1 MFDAKWMQNL
11 REAQN
16 TWAEKHETELQRSS
30 SSEHTT
36 DFGEPV
42 KVLYTPVDLVDKNH
56 DYLEDVGFPG
66 EFPYTRGNT
75 ATMYREQ
82 IWRIGQYAGFSTAQE
97 SNRLFKN
104 LIQQGQTELALA
116 FDLPTQLGY
125 DPDHPA
131 SRGEVGKVGIS
142 LASLRDW
149 EVIFDGINM
158 DDVYVYSVSNA
169 QAIVTIAMHLT
180 LAQRQGANLSKLR
193 GGMQNDV
200 LKEYIARGNFIFPI
214 EAGMRLATDTLIYCA
229 DKMPEYWTINVGGYH
244 ICEAGGNTVTEG
256 SFTLAI
262 ALAYL
267 DAVAK
272 RGLDPE
278 KVASKISF
286 LMVPNHNRFFEEIG
300 KFRACRRLWAK
311 LLRERYGI
319 KDPNALIFRLYTH
332 NAGSVMTRQQP
343 ETNITRSAIACIVG
357 ALSGAQ
363 NVCLRT
369 MDECLGIPSE
379 KSQVIGIRSQ
389 QVVAYETGI
398 TKTVDPMGGS
408 YYVEWLTHE
417 YEKHIRE
424 KIDKIDEIG
433 GMDRAV
439 ATGYAQKEIMRDAFE
454 LQKKIDDGKIPKV
467 GLNMFKME
475 EEKDTAPRKYY
486 KVDPRVEEMRKKEI
500 SELKKLRDNRKVEQV
515 LNELKIAAEKPAG
528 TNNNLMV
535 PILNAVQAYATMGEM
550 CSTLVDVFGRYQ
562 EPKVF

>member
-1 MFDAKWMQNL
+1 MFDPEWMVTLKQAHQ
-11 REAQN
+11 E
-16 TWAEKHETELQRSS
+16 WEEKNNPLLQRLSAPRI
-30 SSEHTT
+30 TT
-36 DFGEPV
+36 DFGTEIKPI
-42 KVLYTPVDLVDKNH
+42 YTPIDLAEYQH
-56 DYLEDVGFPG
+56 DFVKDVGYPG
-66 EFPYTRGNT
+66 QFPYTRGNT
-75 ATMYREQ
+75 PAMYREQ

-97 SNRLFKN
+97 SNVLFKN

-125 DPDHPA
+125 DPDHPV

-149 EVIFDGINM
+149 EVIFDGIDM
-158 DDVYVYSVSNA
+158 SKVYVYSVSNA
-169 QAIVTIAMHLT
+169 QAIVTIAMHLI
-180 LAQRQGANLSKLR
+180 LAERQGANLSKLR

-214 EAGMRLATDTLIYCA
+214 DAGMRLATDTLIYCA

-244 ICEAGGNTVTEG
+244 ICEAGGSTVTEG

-272 RGLDPE
+272 RGVDPE

-300 KFRACRRLWAK
+300 KFRACRRLWAR
-311 LLRERYGI
+311 LLQERYGI

-343 ETNITRSAIACIVG
+343 ETNITRSAIACVVG

-363 NVCLRT
+363 NICLRT

-398 TKTVDPMGGS
+398 TQTVDPLGGS

-417 YEKHIRE
+417 YEKRIRE
-424 KIDKIDEIG
+424 KIAQIDDLG
-433 GMDRAV
+433 GMDRAI
-439 ATGYAQKEIMRDAFE
+439 ATGYAQKEIMRDAYE
-454 LQKKIDDGKIPKV
+454 LQKKIDEGHIPKV
-467 GLNMFKME
+467 GLNMFQME
-475 EEKDTAPRKYY
+475 EEQDGSSRRYY
-486 KVDPRVEEMRKKEI
+486 RVNPQIEASRLEEIK
-500 SELKKLRDNRKVEQV
+500 ELKKQRNNTQV
-515 LNELKIAAEKPAG
+515 RQSLEKLKQAAEKPAG
-528 TNNNLMV
+528 ADNNLMEPV
-535 PILNAVQAYATMGEM
+535 LDAVRAYATMGEI
-550 CSTLVDVFGRYQ
+550 CATLVNVFGRYQ
-562 EPKVF
+562 EPKVL